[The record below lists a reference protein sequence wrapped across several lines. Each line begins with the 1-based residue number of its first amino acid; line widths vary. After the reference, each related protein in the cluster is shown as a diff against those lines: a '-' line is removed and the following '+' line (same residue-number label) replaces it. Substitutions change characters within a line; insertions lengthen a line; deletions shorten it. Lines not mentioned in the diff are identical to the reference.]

1 MTPDTLEQ
9 CPRLKQPVCGAA
21 ASGYQAVHK
30 QASHVT
36 TSAQA
41 DMQQPQP
48 RSHTAQHPP
57 WLI

>member
-41 DMQQPQP
+41 DMQ
-48 RSHTAQHPP
+48 
-57 WLI
+57 